1 MFNSESRTSNS
12 IKNSV
17 IGGASMIV
25 KILLAFAYRTIFVH
39 FLAAEYLGLNGL
51 FTNILT
57 ILSLADLGI
66 TTSIVYRFYEP
77 ISKNDVHYVGMLM
90 NYFRRVY
97 TIIAVI
103 ISAVGLVLLPFLP
116 YLIKDGDSVPSDI
129 NLYLVYVLFLASTV
143 SSYVFS
149 YKLTL
154 LTADQKN
161 YVYSVINLI
170 IEIAKYVFQI
180 LVLVLTRNYTITLLT
195 SIVISLLFNFISSV
209 WTTRKYPEVFK
220 VKEMLPKSDQ
230 KAILS
235 DTRACLYHKIGY
247 TVLTGTDNAVLTK
260 MISLEA
266 TGVYSNYALILT
278 YIQSFLTQIL
288 GNFTASVGNAIQ
300 QMKEDEYY
308 NLFKKMTFSCFWI
321 SSVVIVCTYVAINDF
336 INVWLGE
343 KYLLDEFTTIVLCIQ
358 LFITITRITNGAFIN
373 AAGLF
378 VKDRI
383 RPLIESVLNLVISI
397 ILTKYF
403 GIVGVFAGT
412 IISSLVTA
420 FWREPYL
427 LFKFSFKKKSWEY
440 WGMYL
445 LFTVLSLGVIIG
457 LVVLKNV
464 IGIAMSNILWVIL
477 ECIVAFVVINVLL
490 IAIFHRREEYQYLI
504 SLMKGLLSKF
514 KRNTAKAD

>member
-97 TIIAVI
+97 TIIAIVI
-103 ISAVGLVLLPFLP
+103 SVIGLALLPFLP
-116 YLIKDGDSVPSDI
+116 YLIKDGDTVPPDI

-161 YVYSVINLI
+161 YIFSVINLI
-170 IEIAKYVFQI
+170 IEIAKYILQI
-180 LVLVLTRNYTITLLT
+180 IVLVLTHNYTITLVAA
-195 SIVISLLFNFISSV
+195 IVIGLAFNFIASV
-209 WTTRKYPEVFK
+209 WTTKKYPEVFS
-220 VKEMLPKSDQ
+220 VKEMLPKEDQ
-230 KAILS
+230 KAILK
-235 DTRACLYHKIGY
+235 DTRACLYHKIGF
-247 TVLTGTDNAVLTK
+247 TVLSGTDNAVLTK

-278 YIQSFLTQIL
+278 YVQTFLTQIL

-308 NLFKKMTFSCFWI
+308 KLFKKMTFSCLWI
-321 SSVVIVCTYVAINDF
+321 SSVVIVCLYVALNDF

-343 KYLLDEFTTIVLCIQ
+343 KYVLDEFTTVVLCIQ
-358 LFITITRITNGAFIN
+358 LYITITRITNGAFVN

-378 VKDRI
+378 VKDRV
-383 RPLIESVLNLVISI
+383 RPLIEAILNLVISI
-397 ILTKYF
+397 ILTKHF

-412 IISSLVTA
+412 VISSMLTV
-420 FWREPYL
+420 FWRETYL
-427 LFKFSFKKKSWEY
+427 LYKFSFKKKSWGY

-445 LFTVLSLGVIIG
+445 LFTVISLGVIVG
-457 LVVLKNV
+457 LIVLKNV
-464 IGIAMSNILWVIL
+464 IGIVMSNFLWIIL
-477 ECIVAFVVINVLL
+477 ECIVAFIVINLIL
-490 IAIFHRREEYQYLI
+490 IAIFHKREEFQYLI

-514 KRNTAKAD
+514 KRSSAKAE